1 MQESLLGYK
10 ATVIRQISQ
19 KRPWLSS
26 IERVEGIES
35 LQRLFD
41 FVYKYDNGVMGASFQ
56 SAL

>member
-35 LQRLFD
+35 LQHLFD
-41 FVYKYDNGVMGASFQ
+41 FVYKYDNGR
-56 SAL
+56 